1 MKKHSFNSKKTKIMI
16 AKIGRGSHLKGVLLY
31 NYEKVEKD
39 QGNIIHCHRMIHSLT
54 GEFTIPLLE
63 RSFEPYLIANNK
75 TEKPILHISLNPN
88 PKDAISNETFN
99 ALAENYMQEMGYG
112 DQPYV
117 VFKHTDTERTHIH
130 IVSVCVDEYGKRI
143 SDSFEK
149 VRSMKVCRKLEKQ
162 FKLTSAIG
170 KKEKKDIPIQK
181 VNAKTDNLKQQIASV
196 LTFVNEN
203 YNYQTFGEY
212 NALLSFFN
220 ITSQEVRGIV
230 HGKEKRGLVYFAT
243 DSLCKKVS
251 NPFKSSRF
259 SPPIGLT
266 DLQRKF
272 KKSKAFID
280 THKPQKRVRELVRDA
295 MQNYQNQDD
304 FKKYLQHN
312 KISTFVRENK
322 QGRIYGISFID
333 HTSKTVLNGSRLGK
347 DVSANVFNHLWNEA
361 ETPISTSVNQN
372 LVEHSTEDIE
382 NESIT
387 KEQSFSNTNIMAAL
401 SSLLPTE
408 IPEEMD
414 NDTVKK
420 KRKKKRSVKPR

>member
-1 MKKHSFNSKKTKIMI
+1 MI

-63 RSFEPYLIANNK
+63 RSFEPYLIANNR

-88 PKDAISNETFN
+88 PKDAVSDETFN

-162 FKLTSAIG
+162 FKLTSAIV
-170 KKEKKDIPIQK
+170 KTEKKDIPIQK
-181 VNAKTDNLKQQIASV
+181 VDVKQTNLKQQIISALS
-196 LTFVNEN
+196 FVNEN
-203 YNYQTFGEY
+203 YHYQTLGEY

-220 ITSQEVRGIV
+220 ITAQEVRGII

-243 DSLCKKVS
+243 DSLGKKVS
-251 NPFKSSRF
+251 NPFKSSCF
-259 SPPIGLT
+259 SQPIGLT
-266 DLQRKF
+266 DLHRKF
-272 KKSKAFID
+272 KKSKDFIN
-280 THKPQKRVRELVRDA
+280 TYKPQKRVRELVRDA
-295 MQNYQNQDD
+295 MQNYQSQED
-304 FKKYLQHN
+304 FKKYLQDN

-333 HTSKTVLNGSRLGK
+333 HTSKTVFNGSRLGK
-347 DVSANVFNHLWNEA
+347 DVSANVFHRIWNEV
-361 ETPISTSVNQN
+361 ESSILISVKQN
-372 LVEHSTEDIE
+372 SVEHFREDIE
-382 NESIT
+382 NEPIVET
-387 KEQSFSNTNIMAAL
+387 QNFSNVNIMESL
-401 SSLLPTE
+401 GSLLPMD
-408 IPEEMD
+408 IPVEMD
-414 NDTVKK
+414 NDNVKK
-420 KRKKKRSVKPR
+420 KRKKKRGVKRR

>member
-1 MKKHSFNSKKTKIMI
+1 MI
-16 AKIGRGSHLKGVLLY
+16 AKIGRGSHLKGLLLY

-39 QGNIIHCHRMIHSLT
+39 QGNIIHWHKMMESIT
-54 GEFTIPLLE
+54 GKFTIPLLE

-88 PKDAISNETFN
+88 PKDTVSDETFN
-99 ALAENYMQEMGYG
+99 ALAENYMQEIGYG

-117 VFKHTDTERTHIH
+117 VFKHTDTERAHIH

-181 VNAKTDNLKQQIASV
+181 VNAKQDNLKQQITSALSY
-196 LTFVNEN
+196 VNEN
-203 YNYQTFGEY
+203 YHYQTLGEY

-220 ITSQEVRGIV
+220 ITAQEVRGII
-230 HGKEKRGLVYFAT
+230 HRKEKRGLVYFAT
-243 DSLCKKVS
+243 DNLGKKVS

-259 SPPIGLT
+259 SQPVGLI
-266 DLQRKF
+266 DLHRKF

-295 MQNYQNQDD
+295 MQKHQNKDD
-304 FKKYLQHN
+304 FKQYLQDN

-333 HTSKTVLNGSRLGK
+333 HTSKTVFNGSRLGK

-361 ETPISTSVNQN
+361 ESPISIPVKENSK
-372 LVEHSTEDIE
+372 EHFTEYVE
-382 NESIT
+382 NEPIV
-387 KEQSFSNTNIMAAL
+387 KEEDFSNVNIMEAL
-401 SSLLPTE
+401 GSLLPTD

-414 NDTVKK
+414 NDNVNQ
-420 KRKKKRSVKPR
+420 KRKKKRGVKRR

>member
-1 MKKHSFNSKKTKIMI
+1 MI

-31 NYEKVEKD
+31 NYEKVEKN

-63 RSFEPYLIANNK
+63 RSFEPYLIANNR

-88 PKDAISNETFN
+88 PKDAVSDEIFSS
-99 ALAENYMQEMGYG
+99 LAENYMQEMGYG
-112 DQPYV
+112 KQPYV
-117 VFKHTDTERTHIH
+117 VFKHTDIERAHIH

-170 KKEKKDIPIQK
+170 KTEKKDIPIQK
-181 VNAKTDNLKQQIASV
+181 VNAKQDNLKQQITSALS
-196 LTFVNEN
+196 FVNEN
-203 YNYQTFGEY
+203 YQYQTLGEY

-220 ITSQEVRGIV
+220 ITAQEVRGIV
-230 HGKEKRGLVYFAT
+230 NGKEKRGLVYFAT
-243 DSLCKKVS
+243 DSLGKKVS
-251 NPFKSSRF
+251 NPFKSFRF

-266 DLQRKF
+266 DLHRKF

-295 MQNYQNQDD
+295 MQKHQTEGD
-304 FKKYLQHN
+304 FKKYLQDN

-322 QGRIYGISFID
+322 EGRIYGISFID
-333 HTSKTVLNGSRLGK
+333 HTSKTVFNGSRLGK
-347 DVSANVFNHLWNEA
+347 DVSANVFQRLWNE
-361 ETPISTSVNQN
+361 EKSPISTSVNQN
-372 LVEHSTEDIE
+372 SVEHSTEDIE
-382 NESIT
+382 NEPIVET
-387 KEQSFSNTNIMAAL
+387 QNFSNVNIMEAL

-420 KRKKKRSVKPR
+420 KRKKKRSVKRR

>member
-1 MKKHSFNSKKTKIMI
+1 MI

-39 QGNIIHCHRMIHSLT
+39 QGNIIHSHNMIHSLT

-88 PKDAISNETFN
+88 PKDAVSDEVFSS
-99 ALAENYMQEMGYG
+99 LAENYMQEMGYG

-117 VFKHTDTERTHIH
+117 VFKHTDTERAHIH

-149 VRSMKVCRKLEKQ
+149 VRSMKICRKLEKQ

-170 KKEKKDIPIQK
+170 KTEKKDTPIQK
-181 VNAKTDNLKQQIASV
+181 VNAKQDNLKQQINSV
-196 LTFVNEN
+196 LSYVNEN
-203 YNYQTFGEY
+203 YHYQTFGEY

-220 ITSQEVRGIV
+220 ITAQEVRGII

-243 DSLCKKVS
+243 DSLGEKIS

-259 SPPIGLT
+259 SQPVGLA
-266 DLQRKF
+266 DLHQKF
-272 KKSKAFID
+272 KKSKDFIK
-280 THKPQKRVRELVRDA
+280 THKPQKRVRELVRYA
-295 MQNYQNQDD
+295 MQKHQTEGN
-304 FKKYLQHN
+304 FKKYLQGN

-333 HTSKTVLNGSRLGK
+333 HSSKTVLNGSRLGK
-347 DVSANVFNHLWNEA
+347 DLSANVFNHLWNEA
-361 ETPISTSVNQN
+361 EPSISTSVKQN
-372 LVEHSTEDIE
+372 YAEHFTEYIE
-382 NESIT
+382 NELKI
-387 KEQSFSNTNIMAAL
+387 KEQSFSNGNIMETFGN
-401 SSLLPTE
+401 LLPID

-414 NDTVKK
+414 NNIVKK
-420 KRKKKRSVKPR
+420 KRKKKKGVKRR

>member
-1 MKKHSFNSKKTKIMI
+1 MI
-16 AKIGRGSHLKGVLLY
+16 AKIGRGNHLKGVLLY

-39 QGNIIHCHRMIHSLT
+39 QGNIIHWHKMMESIT
-54 GEFTIPLLE
+54 GKFTIPLLE

-88 PKDAISNETFN
+88 PKDVVSDETFN
-99 ALAENYMQEMGYG
+99 ALAENYMQEIGYG

-117 VFKHTDTERTHIH
+117 VFKHTDTERAHIH

-220 ITSQEVRGIV
+220 ITSQEVRGII

-243 DSLCKKVS
+243 DSLGKKVS
-251 NPFKSSRF
+251 NPFKSSRL
-259 SPPIGLT
+259 SQPVGLA
-266 DLQRKF
+266 DLHRKF
-272 KKSKAFID
+272 KKAKDFIN
-280 THKPQKRVRELVRDA
+280 THKPQKRVRELVRGT
-295 MQNYQNQDD
+295 MQKYQNQED
-304 FKKYLQHN
+304 FKKYLQNN

-333 HTSKTVLNGSRLGK
+333 HTSKTVFNGSRLGK

-361 ETPISTSVNQN
+361 EPSISTSVKQN
-372 LVEHSTEDIE
+372 YAEHFTEYIE
-382 NESIT
+382 NELKI
-387 KEQSFSNTNIMAAL
+387 KEQSFSNANIIETL
-401 SSLLPTE
+401 GSLLPTD
-408 IPEEMD
+408 IPEEKD

-420 KRKKKRSVKPR
+420 KHKKKRGVKRR

>member
-1 MKKHSFNSKKTKIMI
+1 MI

-54 GEFTIPLLE
+54 GKFTISLLE

-88 PKDAISNETFN
+88 PKDAVSDEVFSS
-99 ALAENYMQEMGYG
+99 LAENYMQEMGYG
-112 DQPYV
+112 EQPYV
-117 VFKHTDTERTHIH
+117 VFKHADTERAHIH

-149 VRSMKVCRKLEKQ
+149 VRSMKICRKLEKQ

-170 KKEKKDIPIQK
+170 KIEKKDVPIQK
-181 VNAKTDNLKQQIASV
+181 VNAKQDNLKQQITSALS
-196 LTFVNEN
+196 FVNEN
-203 YNYQTFGEY
+203 YHYQTLGEY

-220 ITSQEVRGIV
+220 ITAQEVRGII

-243 DSLCKKVS
+243 DSLGKKVS

-259 SPPIGLT
+259 SQPVGLI
-266 DLQRKF
+266 DLHQKF
-272 KKSKAFID
+272 KKSKDFIN
-280 THKPQKRVRELVRDA
+280 TYKPQKRVRELVRDA
-295 MQNYQNQDD
+295 MQKYQSQED
-304 FKKYLQHN
+304 FKKYLQDY

-322 QGRIYGISFID
+322 EGRIYGISFID
-333 HTSKTVLNGSRLGK
+333 HTSKTALNGSRLGK
-347 DVSANVFNHLWNEA
+347 DVSANVFHRLWNE
-361 ETPISTSVNQN
+361 EKLPISTPAKDNSA
-372 LVEHSTEDIE
+372 EHFTEHIE
-382 NESIT
+382 NEPIVET
-387 KEQSFSNTNIMAAL
+387 QRFYNTNIMEAL

-420 KRKKKRSVKPR
+420 KRKKKRSVKRR